1 LRSEFQSGSTGQR
14 EAGPTLRLAGGGALS
29 LDRPRIM
36 GVLNVTPDSFSDGG
50 RFLDPAAAVEHA
62 LTMAAEGA
70 ELIDIGGESSR
81 PGAERV
87 PAEQQVRRVAGVIA
101 AVRSALDTADHLP
114 GPVYI
119 SVDTTRAAVAAAALD
134 AGAGL
139 VNDISGGREDPAML
153 GLVAER
159 GAGLCLMHM
168 RGQPGTMQRDPQ
180 YGDVVGEVEAFL
192 DERRAAARAAGVR
205 SDRLLLDPGI
215 GFGKTFDHNLAL
227 LRALP
232 RLAGL
237 GTPLLLGTSR
247 KRFLAALAGREGEKV
262 EPPPYGGTAATT
274 ALGVAAGVRLFRVHD
289 VALNRQAADLAAAT
303 TDNN

>member
-1 LRSEFQSGSTGQR
+1 
-14 EAGPTLRLAGGGALS
+14 
-29 LDRPRIM
+29 
-36 GVLNVTPDSFSDGG
+36 
-50 RFLDPAAAVEHA
+50 
-62 LTMAAEGA
+62 
-70 ELIDIGGESSR
+70 
-81 PGAERV
+81 
-87 PAEQQVRRVAGVIA
+87 
-101 AVRSALDTADHLP
+101 
-114 GPVYI
+114 
-119 SVDTTRAAVAAAALD
+119 
-134 AGAGL
+134 
-139 VNDISGGREDPAML
+139 ML

-192 DERRAAARAAGVR
+192 DERRAAARAAGGR

-289 VALNRQAADLAAAT
+289 VALNRQAADLAAAM